1 LASEVSNDV
10 HQRDIERALK
20 LTNLSINGLLNRL
33 QEKKFIKWI
42 TDLKDSRARRIVLT
56 ENAQYIVDS
65 IYKGI
70 FQTEEMLLD
79 GLSVEEIEP
88 FSNFLRKIAE
98 NAIKK
103 AN

>member
-1 LASEVSNDV
+1 
-10 HQRDIERALK
+10 
-20 LTNLSINGLLNRL
+20 
-33 QEKKFIKWI
+33 
-42 TDLKDSRARRIVLT
+42 
-56 ENAQYIVDS
+56 
-65 IYKGI
+65 
-70 FQTEEMLLD
+70 MLLD